1 MSSPVLASVADIN
14 TYRSTVDT
22 VDTAL
27 AVESITV
34 ADLIVDLTETLL
46 ATPVDANLCEITATR
61 LNELGVTLL
70 AGNMVLATTIADRV
84 SAAVYA
90 VETVTPDAETS
101 GAAIITTAV
110 CDSVLDLLGLNV
122 YQSMTTAL
130 TTPRSSDH
138 GPQQREH
145 HP

>member
-1 MSSPVLASVADIN
+1 MSSPVLASVTDIN

-46 ATPVDANLCEITATR
+46 TTPVDANLCEITATR
-61 LNELGVTLL
+61 LSELGVTLL

-130 TTPRSSDH
+130 TTTK
-138 GPQQREH
+138 E
-145 HP
+145 

>member
-1 MSSPVLASVADIN
+1 MSSPVLASVTDIN

-46 ATPVDANLCEITATR
+46 TTPVDANLCEITATR
-61 LNELGVTLL
+61 LSELGVTLL

-90 VETVTPDAETS
+90 VEMVTPDAETS

-130 TTPRSSDH
+130 TTTK
-138 GPQQREH
+138 E
-145 HP
+145 

>member
-1 MSSPVLASVADIN
+1 MSSPVLASVTDIN

-46 ATPVDANLCEITATR
+46 TTPVDANLCEITATR
-61 LNELGVTLL
+61 LSELGVTLL

-84 SAAVYA
+84 RAAVYA
-90 VETVTPDAETS
+90 VEMAAPDAETS

-130 TTPRSSDH
+130 TTTK
-138 GPQQREH
+138 E
-145 HP
+145 